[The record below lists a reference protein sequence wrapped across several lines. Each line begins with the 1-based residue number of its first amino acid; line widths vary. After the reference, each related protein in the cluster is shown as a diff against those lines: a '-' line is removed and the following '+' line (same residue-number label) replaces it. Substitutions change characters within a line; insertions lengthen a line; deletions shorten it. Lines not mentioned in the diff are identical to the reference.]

1 MKIFKTGN
9 TCSLDIKVIKYIY
22 HVEKTWYQSKCSLK
36 KCSTRKLEESKDVFT
51 HNTEKW
57 NIDKGNKPATKR
69 HGAALSHEKGKELQ
83 W

>member
-1 MKIFKTGN
+1 MV
-9 TCSLDIKVIKYIY
+9 SIKMF
-22 HVEKTWYQSKCSLK
+22 VEFK

>member
-1 MKIFKTGN
+1 MKIFKMGN
-9 TCSLDIKVIKYIY
+9 TCSLDIKVIIYISCR
-22 HVEKTWYQSKCSLK
+22 KTWYQWKCSLK
-36 KCSTRKLEESKDVFT
+36 KCSTRKLEESKDEFT

>member
-1 MKIFKTGN
+1 MV
-9 TCSLDIKVIKYIY
+9 SIKMF
-22 HVEKTWYQSKCSLK
+22 VEEMFH
-36 KCSTRKLEESKDVFT
+36 RKLEESKDVFT